1 MRRGHLRR
9 CAHWRMPLRR
19 ERRSAD
25 WLAELDEATLAVEA
39 LPFVPAVGFVDV
51 AGKASSSKAYATVTC
66 CWSSSHGTFKRVKV
80 GLSRKH
86 PTHLEA
92 LCALH
97 DKLITEHGGDHR
109 HDYRALEKRAR
120 EDDELT
126 FEQVIMAV
134 NALGERCQS
143 VLKAAHLTPP
153 REAAVAALSAA
164 KSIAEQEA
172 MTPHVRVWCST

>member
-1 MRRGHLRR
+1 M
-9 CAHWRMPLRR
+9 
-19 ERRSAD
+19 
-25 WLAELDEATLAVEA
+25 
-39 LPFVPAVGFVDV
+39 
-51 AGKASSSKAYATVTC
+51 TC
-66 CWSSSHGTFKRVKV
+66 CWSSSRGTFKRVKV

-109 HDYRALEKRAR
+109 HDYRALEKCAR
-120 EDDELT
+120 EDVELT
-126 FEQVIMAV
+126 FKQVIMAV

-172 MTPHVRVWCST
+172 MTPHVRVWCTT

>member
-1 MRRGHLRR
+1 
-9 CAHWRMPLRR
+9 MPLRR

-25 WLAELDEATLAVEA
+25 WLAELNEATLAVEA

-51 AGKASSSKAYATVTC
+51 DSKASSSKAYATVTC
-66 CWSSSHGTFKRVKV
+66 CWDSSRGTFKRVKV

-92 LCALH
+92 LCA
-97 DKLITEHGGDHR
+97 
-109 HDYRALEKRAR
+109 
-120 EDDELT
+120 
-126 FEQVIMAV
+126 
-134 NALGERCQS
+134 
-143 VLKAAHLTPP
+143 PP

-172 MTPHVRVWCST
+172 MTPHVRVWCTT